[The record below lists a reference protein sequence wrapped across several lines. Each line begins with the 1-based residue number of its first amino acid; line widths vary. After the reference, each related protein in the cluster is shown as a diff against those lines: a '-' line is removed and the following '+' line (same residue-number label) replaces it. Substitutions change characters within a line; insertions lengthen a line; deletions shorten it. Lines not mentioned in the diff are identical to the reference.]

1 MNNVGWDG
9 FTPSICYDTKIEC
22 QKYFYLG
29 RNVKYLQDG
38 KVTQESWAYTALRIA
53 SWVTGIIPLLILSIW
68 AIAHYASQAA
78 IQERKDYWLSLSF
91 DTSKWLIP
99 AGYSCPKLK
108 NLVENKPLKIDFALA
123 EWFANTGIPQTPF
136 KQGFAFGNPHNL
148 FSPVDGNIGTK
159 IPPEIAETLFCALLV
174 RKGHGDVDGDL
185 VGPALKKDD
194 GSGPDEVR
202 IAGYYTGVSPRD
214 LKQNFYSPSFTLRKA
229 LWSGKN
235 ENQQIHYH
243 EHPK

>member
-9 FTPSICYDTKIEC
+9 FTPSICYDTQIEC

-38 KVTQESWAYTALRIA
+38 KVTQEPWVYTALRIV
-53 SWVTGIIPLLILSIW
+53 SWVTGIIPILILTIW
-68 AIAHYASQAA
+68 AVAHYASRTA
-78 IQERKDYWLSLSF
+78 IQERKDYWLTLSL
-91 DTSKWLIP
+91 DTSKWQIP

-108 NLVENKPLKIDFALA
+108 NLVENKPLKIDFPLA
-123 EWFANTGIPQTPF
+123 EWFANTGMPKTSF
-136 KQGFAFGNPHNL
+136 KQGITFGHSHNL
-148 FSPVDGNIGTK
+148 FSSLDGSIGTR
-159 IPPEIAETLFCALLV
+159 IPPEIAETLFCALSV
-174 RKGHGDVDGDL
+174 RKGHGDGDL

-194 GSGPDEVR
+194 GSGPDEVH
-202 IAGYYTGVSPRD
+202 IAGYYTGDPSYN

-235 ENQQIHYH
+235 ENQEIHYH
-243 EHPK
+243 ELIK